1 MIIDPDLRVRLAE
14 IGLAA
19 DDVGDPAEAWRH
31 LRERFG
37 SRATL
42 IDRYAL
48 EAAHRGLQMEQLPA
62 DVRAQVGAEVLRVQ
76 FPGLEFAPGSARS
89 VSDAIEV
96 VAHDGRW
103 RQRFEEWRRLL
114 GDGLGHAALRVAHVG
129 STAVPGLAAKP
140 IIDIQISVR
149 DVEREAAYVPAIE
162 RAGVALRAREPGHR
176 YFRPAGDRPRDVQI
190 HVCDAG
196 STWERDHLLFRDYLR
211 ATPAARDAYGRLKVE
226 LVDRHADD
234 RLAYTDAKSA
244 FILDTLDAANAWATQ
259 VGWTVLAQRAHGGD
273 AP

>member
-1 MIIDPDLRVRLAE
+1 MSIDPDLRARLAE

-19 DDVGDPAEAWRH
+19 DDVGDPAETWRR

-37 SRATL
+37 PRATL

-48 EAAHRGLQMEQLPA
+48 EAAHRGIQVEGLPA
-62 DVRAQVGAEVLRVQ
+62 DLRAQLGVEVLRVQ

-89 VSDAIEV
+89 VSDAIKV
-96 VAHDGRW
+96 VVYDERW
-103 RQRFEEWRRLL
+103 PQRSEDWRRQLDDAL
-114 GDGLGHAALRVAHVG
+114 GPAALRIEHVG

-149 DVEREAAYVPAIE
+149 DVEREASYVPAIE
-162 RAGVALRAREPGHR
+162 RAGVALRAREPRQR

-211 ATPAARDAYGRLKVE
+211 ANPAARDAYGRLKVE
-226 LVDRHADD
+226 LADRYGDD
-234 RLAYTDAKSA
+234 RLGYTDAKSA
-244 FILDTLDAANAWATQ
+244 FILDTLDAANAWATR
-259 VGWTVLAQRAHGGD
+259 VGWTVPSERAD
-273 AP
+273 WR